1 MSCCG
6 WRVADDLFGFRIER
20 SDLARRRAERFVYHS
35 RPQQV
40 EAGGYPLGLLQDQAI
55 EIAATDEFLDGG
67 GALGTEPQR
76 LQRLTSE
83 YERRFIGF
91 AQLEI
96 DPLSEKLQGMSPI
109 ERAHIK
115 SCAGKFGVN
124 EVDDTARGPA
134 VIDAYRDQS
143 RLPPAFRAEDI
154 QPGAIAVID
163 PATKT
168 GGAPR
173 HVWIRVDGRDMDAFC
188 KQALGNDLA
197 EAPKPDN

>member
-1 MSCCG
+1 MSFLG
-6 WRVADDLFGFRIER
+6 WWVADDLFGFRIER

-35 RPQQV
+35 RAQQV

-67 GALGTEPQR
+67 GALGIEPQR
-76 LQRLTSE
+76 LQRLMSE

-115 SCAGKFGVN
+115 SCAGKFGVS
-124 EVDDTARGPA
+124 EVDDTARGLGGLG
-134 VIDAYRDQS
+134 VIDAHRDQS
-143 RLPPAFRAEDI
+143 RLARACR
-154 QPGAIAVID
+154 A
-163 PATKT
+163 
-168 GGAPR
+168 
-173 HVWIRVDGRDMDAFC
+173 
-188 KQALGNDLA
+188 
-197 EAPKPDN
+197 